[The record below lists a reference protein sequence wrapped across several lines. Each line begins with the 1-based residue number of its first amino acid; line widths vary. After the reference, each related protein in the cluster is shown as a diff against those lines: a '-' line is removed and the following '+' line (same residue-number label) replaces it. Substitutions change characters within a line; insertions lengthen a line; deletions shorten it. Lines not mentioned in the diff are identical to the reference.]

1 MPGEHDKDAHMSLQ
15 TSLPI
20 AYSTEKTNAGFVGKV
35 EKFQKENYQPFH
47 LVFIGIVDLTMLN
60 PK

>member
-1 MPGEHDKDAHMSLQ
+1 MQGLW
-15 TSLPI
+15 
-20 AYSTEKTNAGFVGKV
+20 EKG
-35 EKFQKENYQPFH
+35 EKFQKKNYQPFH